1 MNWWGILLFIVYALV
16 LLNYLN
22 LISIIYSEKIQK
34 KWPVLVGALVPAAI
48 MLLCP
53 DMDNYGKVTMAYI
66 GSLIAFFLMISGNIV
81 ERIKKVL
88 EMFFMSECLEGL
100 ASIIAEVA
108 GFNTRIGEIIDIAYA
123 ESLTTHIAVA
133 LVLGT
138 LYFLKQRNKVKWK
151 MLWDGLSRK
160 SYYWIIIMVV
170 SMLISVG
177 CLGVANDY
185 VDNKKFDIITTG
197 ICGIAY
203 VSIGILSIFIVYIKQ
218 MNERMEQ
225 ILQQEIFARNM
236 QAYYYEELLKKEEDT
251 RRYRHD
257 MINHLICING
267 LAKEQKN
274 TELMNYI
281 DNMQDQINHIQKST
295 YAVGNQILNIVTN
308 YYLSMVHSGVNIKIS
323 GNADDRLRIDDSVL
337 CTVYA
342 NLLNNA
348 VEELKKVQKGY
359 LCIEF
364 LQGDE
369 YFQIKIVNSLS
380 IDSQNKENI
389 LITDKADKK
398 AHGLGLKNV
407 QRAVADNN
415 GKLDIK
421 YDKEKFEVIA
431 ILKNL

>member
-1 MNWWGILLFIVYALV
+1 MNWLSMILFIIYALV
-16 LLNYLN
+16 LCNYLN

-34 KWPVLVGALVPAAI
+34 KWPILIGALMPVTI
-48 MLLCP
+48 ILLFS

-66 GSLIAFFLMISGNIV
+66 GSILAFILMISGNII
-81 ERIKKVL
+81 ERLRKL
-88 EMFFMSECLEGL
+88 MEMFFMSECLEGL
-100 ASIIAEVA
+100 ASIMSEVT
-108 GFNTRIGEIIDIAYA
+108 GINRRLGEVIDIAYA
-123 ESLTTHIAVA
+123 ESLMTHITVA
-133 LVLGT
+133 LVLGII
-138 LYFLKQRNKVKWK
+138 YFLKQRNKVKWK
-151 MLWDGLSRK
+151 KLWDGLSSK

-170 SMLISVG
+170 SMLTTVG
-177 CLGVANDY
+177 GLGFASDY
-185 VDNKKFDIITTG
+185 VENKQFNDIATF
-197 ICGIAY
+197 ICVISY

-257 MINHLICING
+257 MINHLMCING

-274 TELMNYI
+274 EELMDYI
-281 DNMQDQINHIQKST
+281 NNMQEQIKHIQKST

-308 YYLSMVHSGVNIKIS
+308 YYLSMLHSGINIKIS
-323 GNADDRLRIDDSVL
+323 GNADDRLRVADSVL

-359 LCIEF
+359 LHIKF
-364 LQGDE
+364 LQGEE
-369 YFQIKIVNSLS
+369 YFQIEIVNSLS
-380 IDSQNKENI
+380 IESQNKENL
-389 LITDKADKK
+389 LITEKADKK
-398 AHGLGLKNV
+398 AHGFGLKNV
-407 QRAVADNN
+407 KRAVADNN

-421 YDKEKFEVIA
+421 YDKEKFKVTVI
-431 ILKNL
+431 LRNL